1 MDERMKRRSR
11 STRPRFALRGTAL
24 LLGALTLT
32 ATGCATKHVDEEP
45 IIHQGDR
52 VDDGSYAVAEA
63 RARAEERRGT
73 AMADR
78 EEIEAEALA
87 TCDGDVCDAVVR
99 DEVWLGMN
107 EVQVLAATNT
117 TEDAWSVRRS
127 GSSTTMVP
135 RDQAMLP
142 SDVVGAVALVQL
154 AGGEVARYGY
164 REAQGVRLVS
174 TPEQASTEGRAAEMA
189 EALLRE
195 ADQLAAAGRLDAAL
209 DRYDRAS
216 ILAPGDPLIDYRIA
230 TVLDKALRP
239 FEAEIQYEL
248 FLHRLDLEKIEAR
261 GEANAAL
268 AEAIARAQQR
278 LIVLERNR

>member
-1 MDERMKRRSR
+1 MDERMKRRKTS
-11 STRPRFALRGTAL
+11 SGFGLRGAAL

-32 ATGCATKHVDEEP
+32 ATGCATKHVKEEP
-45 IIHQGDR
+45 IIRQGDR

-63 RARAEERRGT
+63 RQRADERRYGT
-73 AMADR
+73 AMNDR
-78 EEIEAEALA
+78 EQIEAEALA
-87 TCDGDVCDAVVR
+87 TCVGEVCDAVVR

-117 TEDAWSVRRS
+117 TESAWSVRRS

-135 RDQAMLP
+135 RDRAMLP

-154 AGGEVARYGY
+154 AGGNVSRYGY

-195 ADQLAAAGRLDAAL
+195 GDQLAAAGRLDAAL

-216 ILAPGDPLIDYRIA
+216 ILSPGDPLIDYRIA

-239 FEAEIQYEL
+239 FEAELQYEL